1 MNRYEKINNSEYI
14 YKNIRL
20 FYANSNE
27 KIFKDVL
34 DNFTRNILSDILFNI
49 SIENLKDLIKCRET
63 WEYLKTDV
71 SKNYTSFRF
80 TNIVKE
86 TNKDFSKIINEN
98 TQKFLNSDSLCDVI
112 EDIIY

>member
-1 MNRYEKINNSEYI
+1 MNRYEKINNKEYI

-20 FYANSNE
+20 FYKNSSE
-27 KIFKDVL
+27 QIFKDVL
-34 DNFTRNILSDILFNI
+34 ENFTHNILSDIFFNI
-49 SIENLKDLIKCRET
+49 SLNDLKKLIACRET
-63 WEYLKTDV
+63 WEYLKTDI

-86 TNKDFSKIINEN
+86 TNKDFSKIIHEN
-98 TQKFLNSDSLCDVI
+98 TQNFLNSDSLCDVI